1 MNKIKYFGAIFL
13 AVLFFASSGDAQQSF
28 QSSLNFSLGFPQSEF
43 KNNVDS
49 IGLGGTG
56 HFAYNFP
63 RSSIAVGARF
73 GILVYGR
80 ESRTES
86 FSTQTLDF
94 DVDEVT
100 TNMIFMCHFLLRV
113 QPQKGII
120 RPYLDGLVGFN
131 YIWTTTSVKSYRYGE
146 SHNLAI
152 SNIQNDLVLSWGTG
166 GGVMIQ
172 VYSKKRKKR
181 NNPFVIYIDLGAH
194 YLWSKE
200 AEYMKEGSIR
210 QEDDQIL
217 YDIYKSTTDLLT
229 GHIGVTFAF

>member
-1 MNKIKYFGAIFL
+1 MNKIKYFGVICL
-13 AVLFFASSGDAQQSF
+13 AVLFFASSGEAQQSF
-28 QSSLNFSLGFPQSEF
+28 QGSLNFCLGFPQGEF
-43 KNNVDS
+43 RNNVDS
-49 IGLGGTG
+49 IGYGGTG

-63 RSSIAVGARF
+63 RSSIFVGASF
-73 GILVYGR
+73 GVLVYGSER
-80 ESRTES
+80 RTES

-100 TNMIFMCHFLLRV
+100 ANMIFMCHFLLRI

-120 RPYLDGLVGFN
+120 RPYLDGLIGFN
-131 YIWTTTSVKSYRYGE
+131 YLSTTTSVKSYRYGE
-146 SHNLAI
+146 MHNIAS
-152 SNIQNDLVLSWGTG
+152 SNILNDLVLSWGTG

-181 NNPFVIYIDLGAH
+181 NPFVIYIDLGAH

-200 AEYMKEGSIR
+200 AEYMKEGSIHL
-210 QEDDQIL
+210 ENDQVL

>member
-1 MNKIKYFGAIFL
+1 MKRIKYFGVICL
-13 AVLFFASSGDAQQSF
+13 AVLFFASSGEAQQSF
-28 QSSLNFSLGFPQSEF
+28 QGSLNFCLGFPQGEF
-43 KNNVDS
+43 RNNVDS
-49 IGLGGTG
+49 IGYGGTG

-63 RSSIAVGARF
+63 RSSIFVGASF
-73 GILVYGR
+73 GVLVYGSER
-80 ESRTES
+80 RTES

-100 TNMIFMCHFLLRV
+100 ANMIFMCHFLLRI

-120 RPYLDGLVGFN
+120 RPYLDGLIGFN
-131 YIWTTTSVKSYRYGE
+131 YLSTTTSVKSYRYGE
-146 SHNLAI
+146 MHNIAS
-152 SNIQNDLVLSWGTG
+152 SNILNDLVLSWGTG

-181 NNPFVIYIDLGAH
+181 NPFVIYIDLGAH

-200 AEYMKEGSIR
+200 AEYMKEGSIHL
-210 QEDDQIL
+210 ENDQVL

>member
-1 MNKIKYFGAIFL
+1 MNKIKYFGVICL
-13 AVLFFASSGDAQQSF
+13 AVLFFTSSGDAQQSF
-28 QSSLNFSLGFPQSEF
+28 QSSLNFCLSFPQGKF
-43 KNNVDS
+43 KNNVDG

-56 HFAYNFP
+56 HFAYHFP
-63 RSSIAVGARF
+63 RSSISVGAHF

-94 DVDEVT
+94 DLNEVT
-100 TNMIFMCHFLLRV
+100 TNMIFMCHFLLRI

-120 RPYLDGLVGFN
+120 RPYLDGLIGFN
-131 YIWTTTSVKSYRYGE
+131 YIWTDTSVKSHRYGE
-146 SHNLAI
+146 THNIAI
-152 SNIQNDLVLSWGTG
+152 SNIQNDLVLSGGTG
-166 GGVMIQ
+166 GGVMIR

-194 YLWSKE
+194 YVWSKE
-200 AEYMKEGSIR
+200 AEYMKEGSIHL
-210 QEDDQIL
+210 ENDQVL

-229 GHIGVTFAF
+229 GHIGFTFAF

>member
-1 MNKIKYFGAIFL
+1 MNKIKYFGAICL

-28 QSSLNFSLGFPQSEF
+28 QGSLNFCLGFPRGEF

-63 RSSIAVGARF
+63 RSSISVGAHF

-80 ESRTES
+80 ESSTES
-86 FSTQTLDF
+86 FSTQILDF
-94 DVDEVT
+94 DLNEVT

-120 RPYLDGLVGFN
+120 RPYLDGLIGFN
-131 YIWTTTSVKSYRYGE
+131 YIWTTTSVKSHRYGE
-146 SHNLAI
+146 MHNIAT
-152 SNIQNDLVLSWGTG
+152 SNIQNDLALSWGTG
-166 GGVMIQ
+166 GGMMIR

-181 NNPFVIYIDLGAH
+181 SPFVIYIDLGAH
-194 YLWSKE
+194 YVWSKE

-210 QEDDQIL
+210 QENDQIL

-229 GHIGVTFAF
+229 GHLGFTFAF

>member
-1 MNKIKYFGAIFL
+1 MNKIKYFGAICL

-28 QSSLNFSLGFPQSEF
+28 QGSLNFCLGFPQGEF

-63 RSSIAVGARF
+63 RSSISVGAHF

-80 ESRTES
+80 ESSTES
-86 FSTQTLDF
+86 FSTQILDF
-94 DVDEVT
+94 DLNEVT

-120 RPYLDGLVGFN
+120 RPYLDGLIGFN
-131 YIWTTTSVKSYRYGE
+131 YIWTDTSVKSHRSGE
-146 SHNLAI
+146 THNIAI

-166 GGVMIQ
+166 GGVMIR

-181 NNPFVIYIDLGAH
+181 NPFVIYIDLGAH
-194 YLWSKE
+194 YVWSKE

-210 QEDDQIL
+210 QENDQIL

-229 GHIGVTFAF
+229 GHIGFTFAF

>member
-1 MNKIKYFGAIFL
+1 MNKIKHFGVICL
-13 AVLFFASSGDAQQSF
+13 VVLFFASSGDAQQSF
-28 QSSLNFSLGFPQSEF
+28 QTSLNFSLGFPQGQF

-49 IGLGGTG
+49 LSYGGTG
-56 HFAYNFP
+56 QFVYNFP
-63 RSSIAVGARF
+63 RSSISVGAHF

-80 ESRTES
+80 ESSTES
-86 FSTQTLDF
+86 FSTQILDF
-94 DVDEVT
+94 DLNEVT

-131 YIWTTTSVKSYRYGE
+131 YIWTITSVKSYRYGE
-146 SHNLAI
+146 MHNIAS
-152 SNIQNDLVLSWGTG
+152 SNIQNDVVLSWGGG
-166 GGVMIQ
+166 GGVMIR

-181 NNPFVIYIDLGAH
+181 NPFVIYIDLGAH

-210 QEDDQIL
+210 QENDQIL
-217 YDIYKSTTDLLT
+217 YDIYISTTDLLT
-229 GHIGVTFAF
+229 GHLGFTFAF